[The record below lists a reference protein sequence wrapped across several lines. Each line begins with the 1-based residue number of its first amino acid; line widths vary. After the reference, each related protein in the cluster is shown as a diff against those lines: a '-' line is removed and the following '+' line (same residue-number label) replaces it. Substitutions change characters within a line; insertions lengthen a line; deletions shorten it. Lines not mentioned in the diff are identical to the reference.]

1 MPLTNK
7 EKQRRKREKIKE
19 DQTKY
24 VENLEKD
31 RKRKGASRALKKQK
45 MSNKMW
51 EEFKVKERIRVRQY
65 RANRKETAGTSTA
78 IYLPNIPYQ
87 SRQSFSKAKKRV
99 LTTAKI
105 TQEKKGSDSC
115 SRKGRRP
122 SNGYP
127 KKCNSKL
134 WAFQIRHRTHHP
146 VL

>member
-31 RKRKGASRALKKQK
+31 RKRKGASRAPQKQK

-65 RANRKETAGTSTA
+65 RANTG
-78 IYLPNIPYQ
+78 L
-87 SRQSFSKAKKRV
+87 AKFDWKMV
-99 LTTAKI
+99 AHWATKY
-105 TQEKKGSDSC
+105 
-115 SRKGRRP
+115 
-122 SNGYP
+122 SN
-127 KKCNSKL
+127 
-134 WAFQIRHRTHHP
+134 P
-146 VL
+146 VAQQ